1 MLASTSFDQS
11 VKIWTLQNQQTAL
24 LDQEQD
30 EEEAV
35 LNPLLGSED
44 DTEEDVQE
52 EDEAVEDR
60 GAEGGMSMD
69 HILQYLLGQ
78 SQEQENEESDEPD
91 TAQEDVGQPGT
102 LVAPLSGD
110 RDVVDESEIPN
121 PESAESD

>member
-60 GAEGGMSMD
+60 GAAGGMSMD

-102 LVAPLSGD
+102 
-110 RDVVDESEIPN
+110 
-121 PESAESD
+121 